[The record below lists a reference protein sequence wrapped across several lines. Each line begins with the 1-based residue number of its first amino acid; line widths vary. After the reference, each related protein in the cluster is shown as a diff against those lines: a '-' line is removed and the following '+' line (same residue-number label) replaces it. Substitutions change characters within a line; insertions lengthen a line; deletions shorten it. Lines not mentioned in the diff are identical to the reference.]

1 MFRTT
6 IEVMLRDGIL
16 TREEKRLI
24 IKLANALGLS
34 PDEPAEIYAA
44 IREQRETEAGREV
57 TPNEQRLV
65 YTRVFEVA
73 IVNASLSK
81 DEFAVLAN
89 LRLSLIHI

>member
-34 PDEPAEIYAA
+34 PDEPAEISAG
-44 IREQRETEAGREV
+44 IRD
-57 TPNEQRLV
+57 QRLRYRRLV
-65 YTRVFEVA
+65 TTRAALYVWPDF
-73 IVNASLSK
+73 
-81 DEFAVLAN
+81 
-89 LRLSLIHI
+89 